1 VEAVAHF
8 VEGGSQVCFE
18 VPTAQ
23 DKLVSR
29 EERESWSNSWSNSAE
44 ICIGCFGKT
53 RSSLNVGKI
62 VML

>member
-1 VEAVAHF
+1 MEAVAHF

-29 EERESWSNSWSNSAE
+29 EEKESWSNSAE
-44 ICIGCFGKT
+44 ICIECFGKT